1 MLSVPWG
8 GGRDRHILTMALH
21 QRHRQSC
28 SLRTLPQVRSQTA
41 QRALT
46 GRFPSSHWWGMATCG
61 EGQSPMAH
69 QPCRPRALE
78 GQRHGP
84 PPSPSTTEEVGRG

>member
-1 MLSVPWG
+1 
-8 GGRDRHILTMALH
+8 MALH

-61 EGQSPMAH
+61 EGQVSPACH
-69 QPCRPRALE
+69 HPAAAQ
-78 GQRHGP
+78 GWP
-84 PPSPSTTEEVGRG
+84 PGTRDEEGRGCPGVTSHHLHHLVKVALP

>member
-1 MLSVPWG
+1 
-8 GGRDRHILTMALH
+8 MALH
-21 QRHRQSC
+21 QRHLQSC

-61 EGQSPMAH
+61 QGQ
-69 QPCRPRALE
+69 
-78 GQRHGP
+78 
-84 PPSPSTTEEVGRG
+84 PSPLGHHSVHPAATGEDGGRQVTVAPQRGRSPHPHPR